1 MAPVERPSRRLP
13 RGRHA
18 LDADAA
24 AAEYRARLQAA
35 AIDVIA
41 EQGYGAATVLALAG
55 AANVSTATFYGL
67 FAGKQE
73 LVLAAVDAAIAD
85 AAHRLRTRP
94 APSGGDLRDALAGVL
109 SAVVDI
115 VVDRPA
121 AARTAI
127 IEINALG
134 PPGLERRRALTTGLR
149 QMMRQAATME
159 GKLTI
164 SEAALT
170 VLAGGTM
177 QVLDGHLRTGKLRPL
192 RAAALDLATWGAL
205 YETDRPRPLPAPDPL
220 LVPSPV
226 MPPLPVTEALP
237 GGRHGLPS
245 GFVRRHQRARILE
258 AVLYVSAHQGFE
270 ATTVRELVTCAGL
283 SLEAFYEHFATKE
296 DAWAAAFDSA
306 FSALFAAAWHAAS
319 RQPDRPAKVAAAT
332 TACLRLLEARPERA
346 RLLLVD
352 APSAGRAGAPVIDE
366 AFQAFTRQLARA
378 AGGPALARVL
388 PTAMVGGLT
397 ELAAEWILDGR
408 AAELPALAAPAIEV
422 ILTPLLG
429 LPAAARTADAAIEE
443 SGAPAA
449 SDDRRRLMD
458 AFADAVARDG
468 LGATRLSDVAQEV
481 GVELDVANT
490 LFRDELDCATQ
501 ALSWWAGRLVMI
513 SVGAFLAAADD
524 PPLAAHR
531 ALEAALWHIG
541 RTPAYA
547 ALAVTDDPDVAI
559 AALALRK
566 RYIALFFQLV
576 AGQIPAGE
584 QHAPQPLSA
593 LEIVLNGIMAV
604 LRRFAQ
610 EDRIAELPGELP
622 ALSLQCLTPF
632 FGAEEARR
640 VASLTSSPLAG

>member
-35 AIDVIA
+35 AIEVVA
-41 EQGYGAATVLALAG
+41 QQGYGAASVTQLAS
-55 AANVSTATFYGL
+55 AANVSTATFYDL

-85 AAHRLRTRP
+85 AGSRLRTR
-94 APSGGDLRDALAGVL
+94 AIAQGDLRDALAGVL

-115 VVDRPA
+115 VVDQPA

-127 IEINALG
+127 IELGALG
-134 PPGLERRRALTTGLR
+134 PPGLQRRRSLTAGLR
-149 QMMRQAATME
+149 HRLREAATVD
-159 GKLTI
+159 GTLTI

-177 QVLDGHLRTGKLRPL
+177 HVLDGHLRSGRLRPL
-192 RAAALDLATWGAL
+192 RAAALDLATWGAM
-205 YETDRPRPLPAPDPL
+205 YETDDPRPLPVPDPL
-220 LVPSPV
+220 LVPTPV
-226 MPPLPVTEALP
+226 NPPPPVTEALP

-258 AVLYVSAHQGFE
+258 AVLYVSAQQGFE

-296 DAWAAAFDSA
+296 DAWAAAYDSA

-319 RQPDRPAKVAAAT
+319 RQPDRRTKVAAAT
-332 TACLRLLEARPERA
+332 IACLRLLEARPERA

-352 APSAGRAGAPVIDE
+352 AASASRAGAPVVDE
-366 AFQAFTRQLARA
+366 ALQAFTRQLGRA
-378 AGGPALARVL
+378 AGGPALPRVL
-388 PTAMVGGLT
+388 PAAMTGGLSA
-397 ELAAEWILDGR
+397 LAAEWVLDGR
-408 AAELPALAAPAIEV
+408 AAELPALAAPMIEV
-422 ILTPLLG
+422 VLTPLLG
-429 LPAAARTADAAIEE
+429 LPAAARAADAAVQEPDE
-443 SGAPAA
+443 TAT

-458 AFADAVARDG
+458 AFAETVARDG
-468 LGATRLSDVAQEV
+468 LEATRLSDVAQQV

-501 ALSWWAGRLVMI
+501 ALGWWAGRLVMI
-513 SVGAFLAAADD
+513 AAGAFLGAADD

-547 ALAVTDDPDVAI
+547 ALAVNDDPDI
-559 AALALRK
+559 AVVALALRK
-566 RYIALFFQLV
+566 RYVALFFQLI

-584 QHAPQPLSA
+584 QQAPQPLSA
-593 LEIVLNGIMAV
+593 LEMVLNGIMAV

-610 EDRIAELPGELP
+610 DDRIAELPGELP

-632 FGAEEARR
+632 FGADEARR
-640 VASLTSSPLAG
+640 VAELTGSPLAG

>member
-35 AIDVIA
+35 AIDVVA
-41 EQGYGAATVLALAG
+41 EQGYGAATVLQLAG
-55 AANVSTATFYGL
+55 AANVSTATLYGL
-67 FAGKQE
+67 FGGKEE

-85 AAHRLRTRP
+85 ACERLRARP
-94 APSGGDLRDALAGVL
+94 TSPGDLRDALAGLL

-115 VVDRPA
+115 VVERPA
-121 AARTAI
+121 AARAAI
-127 IEINALG
+127 IELGALG
-134 PPGLERRRALTTGLR
+134 PPGLERRRTLSTGLR
-149 QMMRQAATME
+149 ELLRQAATVD
-159 GKLTI
+159 GTPVI

-170 VLAGGTM
+170 VLAGGTL
-177 QVLDGHLRTGKLRPL
+177 QVLDGHLRSGKLRPL

-205 YETDRPRPLPAPDPL
+205 YETTAPRPLPLPDPL
-220 LVPSPV
+220 LAPVPVTPSP
-226 MPPLPVTEALP
+226 PVIEALP

-245 GFVRRHQRARILE
+245 GFVRRHQRARIIE
-258 AVLYVSAHQGFE
+258 AVMYVSAQPGFE

-296 DAWAAAFDSA
+296 EAWAAAFDSA

-319 RQPDRPAKVAAAT
+319 RRPDRPAKVAAAV

-346 RLLLVD
+346 RLLLID
-352 APSAGRAGAPVIDE
+352 AASAGRAGAPVVEE
-366 AFQAFTRQLARA
+366 ARQALARQLARA
-378 AGGPALARVL
+378 AGGSELARVL
-388 PTAMVGGLT
+388 PVALVGGLT
-397 ELAAEWILDGR
+397 ELVAEWMLDGR
-408 AAELPALAAPAIEV
+408 TAELPALAAPAIEV

-429 LPAAARTADAAIEE
+429 LGVAARAADAGVSEPDE
-443 SGAPAA
+443 HAA
-449 SDDRRRLMD
+449 GSDDRRRLMD
-458 AFADAVARDG
+458 AFVEAVARDG
-468 LGATRLSDVAQEV
+468 LGATRLSDVAQQA

-501 ALSWWAGRLVMI
+501 ALGWWAGRLVMI
-513 SVGAFLAAADD
+513 AAGAFLGAADD

-541 RTPAYA
+541 RTPAFA
-547 ALAVTDDPDVAI
+547 ALAVTDDPDLAGVTM
-559 AALALRK
+559 ALRK
-566 RYIALFFQLV
+566 RYIALFFQLI

-584 QHAPQPLSA
+584 QRPPQPLSA

-610 EDRIAELPGELP
+610 EDRVADLPGELP
-622 ALSLQCLTPF
+622 TLSLQCLTPF
-632 FGAEEARR
+632 FGADEARR
-640 VASLTSSPLAG
+640 VAALTGSTLAG

>member
-35 AIDVIA
+35 AIDVVA
-41 EQGYGAATVLALAG
+41 EQGYGAATVLQLAG

-67 FAGKQE
+67 FGGKEE

-85 AAHRLRTRP
+85 ACERLRARP
-94 APSGGDLRDALAGVL
+94 ASPGDLRDALAGLL

-115 VVDRPA
+115 VVERPA

-127 IEINALG
+127 IELGALG
-134 PPGLERRRALTTGLR
+134 PPGLERRRTLSTGLR
-149 QMMRQAATME
+149 ELLRRAATVD
-159 GKLTI
+159 GAPVI

-170 VLAGGTM
+170 VLAGGTL
-177 QVLDGHLRTGKLRPL
+177 QVLDGHLRSGKLRPL

-205 YETDRPRPLPAPDPL
+205 YETSAPRALPLPDPL
-220 LVPSPV
+220 LAPVPVTPSP
-226 MPPLPVTEALP
+226 PVIEALP
-237 GGRHGLPS
+237 GGRHGLPT
-245 GFVRRHQRARILE
+245 GFVRRHQRARIIE
-258 AVLYVSAHQGFE
+258 AVMYVSAQPGFE

-296 DAWAAAFDSA
+296 EAWAAAFDSA

-319 RQPDRPAKVAAAT
+319 RQPDRPAKVVAAT

-346 RLLLVD
+346 RLLLID
-352 APSAGRAGAPVIDE
+352 AASAGRAGAPVIDE
-366 AFQAFTRQLARA
+366 ARQALARQLARA
-378 AGGPALARVL
+378 AGGSDLARVL
-388 PTAMVGGLT
+388 PVALVGGLT
-397 ELAAEWILDGR
+397 ELMAEWMLDGR
-408 AAELPALAAPAIEV
+408 TAELPALAAPAIEV

-429 LPAAARTADAAIEE
+429 LPAAARAADAGVPEADEH
-443 SGAPAA
+443 AA
-449 SDDRRRLMD
+449 SSDDRRRLMD
-458 AFADAVARDG
+458 AFVEAVARDG
-468 LGATRLSDVAQEV
+468 LGATRLSDVAQQA
-481 GVELDVANT
+481 GVELDVAST

-501 ALSWWAGRLVMI
+501 ALGWWAGRLVMI
-513 SVGAFLAAADD
+513 AAGAFLGAADD

-547 ALAVTDDPDVAI
+547 ALAVTDDPDLAGI
-559 AALALRK
+559 TMALRK
-566 RYIALFFQLV
+566 RYIALFFQLI
-576 AGQIPAGE
+576 AGQIPAGG
-584 QHAPQPLSA
+584 QRPPQPLSA

-610 EDRIAELPGELP
+610 EDRIADLPGELP
-622 ALSLQCLTPF
+622 ALSVQCLTPF
-632 FGAEEARR
+632 FGADEARR
-640 VASLTSSPLAG
+640 VAALTGSALAG

>member
-35 AIDVIA
+35 AIEVVA
-41 EQGYGAATVLALAG
+41 EQGYGAASVTQLAS
-55 AANVSTATFYGL
+55 AANVSTATFYDL

-85 AAHRLRTRP
+85 AGSRLRTRAI
-94 APSGGDLRDALAGVL
+94 APGDLRDALAGVL

-115 VVDRPA
+115 VVDQPA

-127 IEINALG
+127 IELGALG
-134 PPGLERRRALTTGLR
+134 PPGLQRRRSLTAGLR
-149 QMMRQAATME
+149 DRLRQAATVD
-159 GKLTI
+159 GTLTI
-164 SEAALT
+164 SEAVLT

-177 QVLDGHLRTGKLRPL
+177 HVLDGHLRSGRLRPL
-192 RAAALDLATWGAL
+192 RAAALDLATWGAM
-205 YETDRPRPLPAPDPL
+205 YETDDPRPLPVPDPL
-220 LVPSPV
+220 LVPA
-226 MPPLPVTEALP
+226 PVTPPPPVIEALP

-258 AVLYVSAHQGFE
+258 AVLYVSAQQGFE

-296 DAWAAAFDSA
+296 DAWAAAYDSA

-332 TACLRLLEARPERA
+332 IACLRLLEARPERA

-352 APSAGRAGAPVIDE
+352 AASAGRAGAPAVDE
-366 AFQAFTRQLARA
+366 TLQAFTRQLGRA
-378 AGGPALARVL
+378 AGGSALPRVL
-388 PTAMVGGLT
+388 PAAMTGGLSA
-397 ELAAEWILDGR
+397 LAAEWVLDGR
-408 AAELPALAAPAIEV
+408 AAELPALAAPMIEV

-429 LPAAARTADAAIEE
+429 LPAAARAADAAVQE
-443 SGAPAA
+443 PDAA
-449 SDDRRRLMD
+449 ATSDDRRRLMD
-458 AFADAVARDG
+458 AFAETVARDG
-468 LGATRLSDVAQEV
+468 LEATRLSDVAQQV

-490 LFRDELDCATQ
+490 LFHDELDCATQ
-501 ALSWWAGRLVMI
+501 ALGWWAGRLVMI
-513 SVGAFLAAADD
+513 AAGAFLGAADD

-547 ALAVTDDPDVAI
+547 ALAVNDDPDI
-559 AALALRK
+559 AVVALALRK
-566 RYIALFFQLV
+566 RYIALFFQLI

-584 QHAPQPLSA
+584 QQAPQPLSA
-593 LEIVLNGIMAV
+593 LEMVLNGIMAV

-610 EDRIAELPGELP
+610 DDRIAELPGELP

-632 FGAEEARR
+632 FGADEARR
-640 VASLTSSPLAG
+640 VAELTGSPLAN

>member
-1 MAPVERPSRRLP
+1 MDPVERPSRRLP

-35 AIDVIA
+35 AIDLIA
-41 EQGYGAATVLALAG
+41 EQGYGTSTVAQLAG

-67 FAGKQE
+67 FGGKEE
-73 LVLAAVDAAIAD
+73 LVLAAVDATIAE
-85 AAHRLRTRP
+85 ACERLRARP
-94 APSGGDLRDALAGVL
+94 SSPGELRDALAGVL

-115 VVDRPA
+115 VVERPA
-121 AARTAI
+121 AARAAI
-127 IEINALG
+127 VELGALG
-134 PPGLERRRALTTGLR
+134 PPGLERRRSLSTGLR
-149 QMMRQAATME
+149 ELLRRAATVD
-159 GKLTI
+159 GRPVI

-170 VLAGGTM
+170 VLAGGTI
-177 QVLDGHLRTGKLRPL
+177 QVLDGHLRSGKLRPL

-205 YETDRPRPLPAPDPL
+205 FETAAPRALPLPDPL
-220 LVPSPV
+220 LTPVPIAPSP
-226 MPPLPVTEALP
+226 PVIEALP
-237 GGRHGLPS
+237 GGRHGLPT
-245 GFVRRHQRARILE
+245 GFVRRHQRARIIE
-258 AVLYVSAHQGFE
+258 AVMYVSAQPGFE

-296 DAWAAAFDSA
+296 EAWAAAFDSA

-332 TACLRLLEARPERA
+332 MACLRLLEARPERA
-346 RLLLVD
+346 RLLLID
-352 APSAGRAGAPVIDE
+352 APSAGRAGAPVLDE
-366 AFQAFTRQLARA
+366 ARQAMARQVARA
-378 AGGPALARVL
+378 AGGGSELARVL
-388 PTAMVGGLT
+388 PVALVGGLT
-397 ELAAEWILDGR
+397 ELAAEWMLDGR

-429 LPAAARTADAAIEE
+429 LAAAAEVADAGVPEPEQA
-443 SGAPAA
+443 GG

-458 AFADAVARDG
+458 AFVEAVARDG
-468 LGATRLSDVAQEV
+468 LDTTRLSDVAQQA
-481 GVELDVANT
+481 GVELDVANM

-501 ALSWWAGRLVMI
+501 ALGWWAGRLVMI
-513 SVGAFLAAADD
+513 AAGAFLGAADD

-541 RTPAYA
+541 RTPAFA
-547 ALAVTDDPDVAI
+547 ALAVTDDPDLAGVTM
-559 AALALRK
+559 ALRK
-566 RYIALFFQLV
+566 RYIALFFQLI

-584 QHAPQPLSA
+584 DRPPQPLSA

-604 LRRFAQ
+604 LRRFA
-610 EDRIAELPGELP
+610 EEERIAELPGELP

-632 FGAEEARR
+632 FGADEARR
-640 VASLTSSPLAG
+640 VAALTGGALTG